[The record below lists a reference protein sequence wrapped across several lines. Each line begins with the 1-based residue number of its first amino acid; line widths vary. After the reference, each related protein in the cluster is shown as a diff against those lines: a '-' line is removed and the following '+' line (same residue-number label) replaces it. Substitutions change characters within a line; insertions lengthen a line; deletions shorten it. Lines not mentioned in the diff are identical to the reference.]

1 MRPSG
6 ANCFVCEGTPVK
18 KRMLII
24 MALFSAAA
32 LIAAACGGGEPEPT
46 ATRAPTQ
53 TPTPVSGGQSTPSG
67 QETTQAPTGGPVS
80 LSISVQGDELK
91 FTEGSFTVAA
101 GSQVTLT
108 LDNVST
114 TQQHNWALVEA
125 GSKDDITNLGAAA
138 GPDKG
143 WIPDDPRILANTNLL
158 DPGNSESITF
168 EAPASGSYQFVCTFP
183 GHNPT
188 MFGDFVVQ

>member
-1 MRPSG
+1 M
-6 ANCFVCEGTPVK
+6 K
-18 KRMLII
+18 KRMIII

-32 LIAAACGGGEPEPT
+32 LIAAACGGEPEPT
-46 ATRAPTQ
+46 VTRAPTQ
-53 TPTPVSGGQSTPSG
+53 TPTPISGGQATPPG

-91 FTEGSFTVAA
+91 YTEGSFTVAA

-125 GSKDDITNLGAAA
+125 GTKEDVANAGASF
-138 GPDKG
+138 PNDG
-143 WIPDDPRILANTNLL
+143 WI
-158 DPGNSESITF
+158 DPGDPNVLAKTKLIDPGVSESITF
-168 EAPASGSYQFVCTFP
+168 QAPASGTYEFVCTFP